1 MPSSETIGA
10 RWQDT
15 LERVQRALSYED
27 NLNDREIDFLIGMED
42 RIEGYQAKAFVSV
55 DQLNFLSSIE
65 AKLNAEW

>member
-42 RIEGYQAKAFVSV
+42 RVESYRAKAFVSV